1 MKTLSA
7 SSAPNRPFLPA
18 FRTGKNTSQAKA
30 IETMGKGAQVSLPET
45 AVLITAHA
53 ALPANSSRENAT
65 AHRLRIVPAAASAS
79 LSAYCRAFSLPAAG
93 PSASVL
99 LCSPFSN
106 SWMVTPSMS
115 ATEGKRE
122 ISGQLIPRSHFET
135 ALSVIFSMR
144 AKSFCVI
151 CLSFLRS
158 AINRPIFSVSMMQ
171 RLLIGIIILHGRGYY
186 NRLLVECS
194 EMTRKQA
201 VSAWACC
208 KSSAFLICVPICVR
222 PLQNFLFRS
231 ALLKAASSNRSSKY
245 PKRAV
250 AG

>member
-1 MKTLSA
+1 MYCTWAKVCVGSVWYLYLS
-7 SSAPNRPFLPA
+7 
-18 FRTGKNTSQAKA
+18 
-30 IETMGKGAQVSLPET
+30 ET
-45 AVLITAHA
+45 
-53 ALPANSSRENAT
+53 
-65 AHRLRIVPAAASAS
+65 
-79 LSAYCRAFSLPAAG
+79 
-93 PSASVL
+93 
-99 LCSPFSN
+99 
-106 SWMVTPSMS
+106 
-115 ATEGKRE
+115 
-122 ISGQLIPRSHFET
+122 PRSHFET

-194 EMTRKQA
+194 GMTRKQA

-250 AG
+250 AGWWTAAR

>member
-93 PSASVL
+93 PSGSVL

-194 EMTRKQA
+194 EMPRKQA

>member
-1 MKTLSA
+1 MRRC
-7 SSAPNRPFLPA
+7 RPTA
-18 FRTGKNTSQAKA
+18 AEKMQRRTGCASY
-30 IETMGKGAQVSLPET
+30 LPRLLLRCPHI
-45 AVLITAHA
+45 AGHSPCLPPGLRVLY
-53 ALPANSSRENAT
+53 S
-65 AHRLRIVPAAASAS
+65 
-79 LSAYCRAFSLPAAG
+79 
-93 PSASVL
+93 

-158 AINRPIFSVSMMQ
+158 AINRPIFSASMMQ
-171 RLLIGIIILHGRGYY
+171 RLLIGIIILHGRRYY

-194 EMTRKQA
+194 GMTRKQA